1 MPRPRAITRSDDAL
15 LSNAELARVFR
26 EIGDML
32 EIMGEVVY
40 KAVAYRRVADA
51 IERYPEDVAALYRRG
66 TPPKLPGAG
75 PALSTKLA
83 ELSESGGLAYHD
95 RLRAQVPQGLLD
107 MLQISGVG
115 PRTVKLLH
123 EERGIDSVDALR
135 AAAEDGQLRG
145 VKGLSERT
153 EQNILAGI
161 AHMQRK
167 ISRVLLHEAD
177 EMIAGLLAQLRE
189 VPGVVQIE
197 PAGSLRRRKPTI
209 GDLDLLA
216 ATEEPAALIAT
227 LDALTEVDRVLAA
240 GSDKSSIVTRAGL
253 RVDLMV
259 CAPAAWG
266 THLVHFTGSK
276 EHNVAL
282 RGMALDRGL
291 SLSEKGFKTV
301 ETGELLLEATEEA
314 VYARLDLPWIPPE
327 MREDTDVIAVALK
340 GQLPVPISMADIRG
354 DTHVHSD
361 WSDGVDSIEAMAR
374 AARDRG
380 YRWMVLTDH
389 SPSLGIA
396 RGLVPER
403 IEEQGH
409 ELARL
414 NAGLA
419 PFRILHGTE
428 MEVRADGSLDYPDE
442 LLARFDVVVASVHTG
457 RNQPAEQLTARTLA
471 AIENPNVDVIA
482 HPTGRIVNRRDPMPL
497 DWSRIFPAAA
507 RTGTMLEM
515 NGSPRLDLDDSLGRA
530 AAQAGVRITL
540 GSDAHRMEELGQLD
554 YAVSMARRAWL
565 TPAQVAGSLDA
576 DALLESLR

>member
-15 LSNAELARVFR
+15 LSNAELSRIFR

-51 IERYPEDVAALYRRG
+51 VERYPQDVASLYRRG

-75 PALSTKLA
+75 PALSQKLG
-83 ELSESGGLAYHD
+83 ELSETGSLGYYD
-95 RLRAQVPQGLLD
+95 KLRAQVPEGLLD
-107 MLQISGVG
+107 MLRISGVG

-135 AAAEDGQLRG
+135 AAAADGQLRG

-161 AHMQRK
+161 AHMERK
-167 ISRVLLHEAD
+167 ISRVVLHEAD
-177 EMIAGLLAQLRE
+177 EMIAGLLAQLRDVE
-189 VPGVVQIE
+189 GVVQIE

-216 ATEEPAALIAT
+216 ATDDPAALIAR

-240 GSDKSSIVTRAGL
+240 GTDKTSIVTSAGL

-259 CAPAAWG
+259 CPPAAWG

-276 EHNVAL
+276 EHNIAL

-291 SLSEKGFKTV
+291 SLSEKGFKVV
-301 ETGELLLEATEEA
+301 ESGELLLDDTEEA

-327 MREDTDVIAVALK
+327 MREDTDVIAVAQAGK
-340 GQLPVPISMADIRG
+340 LPTPVSMADLKG

-374 AARDRG
+374 SARDRG
-380 YRWMVLTDH
+380 YAWMVLTDH

-396 RGLVPER
+396 RGLAPDR
-403 IEEQGH
+403 IEEQRG

-414 NAGLA
+414 NADLA
-419 PFRILHGTE
+419 PFRI
-428 MEVRADGSLDYPDE
+428 M
-442 LLARFDVVVASVHTG
+442 
-457 RNQPAEQLTARTLA
+457 
-471 AIENPNVDVIA
+471 
-482 HPTGRIVNRRDPMPL
+482 
-497 DWSRIFPAAA
+497 
-507 RTGTMLEM
+507 
-515 NGSPRLDLDDSLGRA
+515 
-530 AAQAGVRITL
+530 
-540 GSDAHRMEELGQLD
+540 
-554 YAVSMARRAWL
+554 
-565 TPAQVAGSLDA
+565 
-576 DALLESLR
+576 